1 MSGSTPGLKW
11 LALLP
16 LGWLG
21 SGVMLVETGDVAV
34 VFRFG
39 EVSRSQGAGIGWRVP
54 WPVEH
59 HEVVSVSEVRRVEP
73 GLTRMLT
80 GDTNLIDLDLVVQV
94 TVSDPVA
101 WLTATTHPEK
111 EAAAIVT
118 AMATDVV
125 STMDVDRLL
134 TTGRAELQQR
144 VLADA
149 QAALTS
155 LGSGARLDAIDI
167 RELTPPP
174 AVVDAFNDVSSAR
187 GDRETL
193 ALGAEAYTSKLLP
206 EARGQAATALSRA
219 QAKAAE
225 RVTGARA
232 DVSRFEATAQSS
244 QPRAE
249 AARLRAA
256 ALASAGQR
264 AKVRVVPPGTV
275 LTLPDRPPPQEP

>member
-1 MSGSTPGLKW
+1 MSTRAPWLKW
-11 LALLP
+11 LGLLP
-16 LGWLG
+16 LAWLG

-39 EVSRSQGAGIGWRVP
+39 EVTRSQRAGIGLRLP
-54 WPVEH
+54 WPAEN
-59 HEVVSVSEVRRVEP
+59 HEFVSVSEVRRVEP
-73 GLTRMLT
+73 GRTRMLT

-101 WLTATTHPEK
+101 WLTATTDPEA

-118 AMATDVV
+118 AMATEVV

-149 QAALTS
+149 QAALTA

-187 GDRETL
+187 GDKETL
-193 ALGAEAYTSKLLP
+193 ALGAEAYTSTVLP
-206 EARGQAATALSRA
+206 EARGTAATSLARA
-219 QAKAAE
+219 QGRAAE

-232 DVSRFEATAQSS
+232 DVSRFNATAQSR
-244 QPRAE
+244 QRRAE
-249 AARLRAA
+249 TTRLRAA
-256 ALASAGQR
+256 SLAHATQSAQ
-264 AKVRVVPPGTV
+264 VRVVPAGTV
-275 LTLPDRPPPQEP
+275 LTLPNPADAAE

>member
-1 MSGSTPGLKW
+1 MRGLPSGLKW

-16 LGWLG
+16 LGWAA

-39 EVSRSQGAGIGWRVP
+39 EVTRTQGAGIGTRLP
-54 WPVEH
+54 WPIEH

-73 GLTRMLT
+73 GRTRMLT
-80 GDTNLIDLDLVVQV
+80 GDTNLVDLDLVVQV

-101 WLTATTHPEK
+101 WLTATADPES

-118 AMATDVV
+118 SIATEVV

-149 QAALTS
+149 QAALTDM
-155 LGSGARLDAIDI
+155 GSGARLDAIDI

-206 EARGQAATALSRA
+206 EARGTAATSLARA
-219 QAKAAE
+219 QGRAAE

-232 DVSRFEATAQSS
+232 DVSRFEATAQSP
-244 QPRAE
+244 QRRAETTRLRAE
-249 AARLRAA
+249 ALARAGERAVV
-256 ALASAGQR
+256 Q
-264 AKVRVVPPGTV
+264 VVPPGTIV
-275 LTLPDRPPPQEP
+275 TLPEPAANKE

>member
-1 MSGSTPGLKW
+1 M
-11 LALLP
+11 A
-16 LGWLG
+16 WLG

-39 EVSRSQGAGIGWRVP
+39 EVQRTQGAGIGLRLP

-73 GLTRMLT
+73 GRTRMLT
-80 GDTNLIDLDLVVQV
+80 GDTNLIDLELVVQV

-101 WLTATTHPEK
+101 WLTASADPEA
-111 EAAAIVT
+111 EAAALVT
-118 AMATDVV
+118 AMATEVV

-149 QAALTS
+149 QAALTA

-206 EARGQAATALSRA
+206 EARGTAATTLARS
-219 QAKAAE
+219 QARAAE
-225 RVTGARA
+225 RLTGARA
-232 DVSRFEATAQSS
+232 DVSRFSATAQSPQRRAETS
-244 QPRAE
+244 RLRAE
-249 AARLRAA
+249 ALAR
-256 ALASAGQR
+256 AGQR
-264 AKVRVVPPGTV
+264 AEVQVVPAGTV
-275 LTLPDRPPPQEP
+275 LTLPARSKAE